1 MLHLSVS
8 YCLDMDRISF
18 YPSEHLFLKALD
30 ACFSF
35 FSFFYWKF
43 IRKIIKTTLEF
54 ECRRGTES
62 KGTRRAIQASV

>member
-54 ECRRGTES
+54 AGGRNRKELEGQF
-62 KGTRRAIQASV
+62 KPAYN